1 MKRITGMIVGMFC
14 WQLGYATDLPEPL
27 TLDKINFQLSSKT
40 WVNTQTALLTVTI
53 NASLD
58 SSDVVKARTDML
70 DKLRKIASGDWH
82 IVQFDRFQDSSGLEK
97 LSVKAQIRVNQSK
110 LAHLYDK
117 AKDVSKPGETY
128 QIAGIE
134 FRPDLEEIQTA
145 KALLRQVLNKQIQQ
159 ELAQLNKTYSE
170 QHFTISAVNYQE
182 EESASQDQ
190 PMMMAT
196 GVTPRMAR
204 PASSLALSNELVM
217 TAVVEAG
224 SVRK

>member
-1 MKRITGMIVGMFC
+1 MKRITGMFVGVFC
-14 WQLGYATDLPEPL
+14 WQLAYAADMPEPL
-27 TLDKINFQLSSKT
+27 TLDKINFQLSSKA

-70 DKLRKIASGDWH
+70 DKLSKIASGDWH

-97 LSVKAQIRVNQSK
+97 LSVKAQIRVNQSQ
-110 LAHLYDK
+110 LTHLYDK

-134 FRPDLEEIQTA
+134 FKPDLEEIQNA

-170 QHFTISAVNYQE
+170 QHFTVSAVNYHE
-182 EESASQDQ
+182 EQSSSQDQ

-204 PASSLALSNELVM
+204 PASSLAVSNELVM